1 MEMLASAVNQMNRPK
16 RRMVERGPDGRAIGM
31 IEINEGE

>member
-1 MEMLASAVNQMNRPK
+1 MNKPK
-16 RRMVERGPDGRAIGM
+16 GRMVERGPDGRAIGM